1 MLDLL
6 PPNAT
11 PTERRL
17 AQTLSAIDDIPTPLR
32 ELVKPA
38 SIPVSLLPWL
48 AWQLGVDH
56 WQDYW
61 PEHVKR
67 ARVAAAIPIAR
78 KKGTAAAVR
87 DAVAAFGAHVV
98 LREWFE
104 LTPPGAP
111 GTFEVTLSIAG
122 EKEASPTARLIA
134 DITAEIERTK
144 NVRSHFVVKLGV
156 QASAGVG
163 IVAVMRSAIYA
174 RLQLRAA

>member
-1 MLDLL
+1 MFDLL

-11 PTERRL
+11 PIERRL
-17 AQTLSAIDDIPTPLR
+17 AQTLAAIDDIPVPLR
-32 ELVKPA
+32 ELVKPG
-38 SIPVSLLPWL
+38 SIPAALLPWL

-87 DAVAAFGAHVV
+87 EAVATFGAHVV

-104 LTPPGAP
+104 LSPVGQP
-111 GTFEVTLSIAG
+111 GTFEVNLTVTG
-122 EKEASPTARLIA
+122 EVDAAPTARLVA
-134 DITAEIERTK
+134 DITSEIERTK
-144 NVRSHFVVKLGV
+144 NVRSHFVVRLGLQV
-156 QASAGVG
+156 SAGLG
-163 IVAVMRSAIYA
+163 IVAVVRPATYT
-174 RLQLRAA
+174 RLQMGVR